1 MASVPVILCAAEI
14 ADNAFQAHMAL
25 VKLEQEK
32 PELRAN
38 PHWTMLRQDAFER
51 FAEAFVRV
59 PG

>member
-1 MASVPVILCAAEI
+1 MKTPVILCEAQV

-25 VKLEQEK
+25 VKAERDN
-32 PELRAN
+32 PRLRAN

-51 FAEAFVRV
+51 FAAAFERV